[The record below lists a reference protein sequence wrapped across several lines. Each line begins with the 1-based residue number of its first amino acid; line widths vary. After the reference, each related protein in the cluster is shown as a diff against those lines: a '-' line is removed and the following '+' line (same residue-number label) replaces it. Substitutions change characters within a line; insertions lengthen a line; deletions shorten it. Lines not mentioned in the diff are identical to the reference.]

1 MGEGTPAG
9 GGGPAGAAV
18 EIVVRVTLADIHAA
32 AADPRGGPVA
42 AALARLGYADVGVGV
57 REVLLR
63 PPGGARLHAELPPA
77 AVAVVDDADAGRAV
91 RPVAFRLRARAVA
104 HRS

>member
-1 MGEGTPAG
+1 VST
-9 GGGPAGAAV
+9 AV
-18 EIVVRVTLADIHAA
+18 EIIVRVTRADIAAA
-32 AADPRGGPVA
+32 AADPRGGPLA

-57 REVLLR
+57 REVVLR
-63 PPGGARLHAELPPA
+63 TCGGAWLQAALPPS
-77 AVAVVDDADAGRAV
+77 AVALVDDADAGRTV

>member
-1 MGEGTPAG
+1 MREAARSNS
-9 GGGPAGAAV
+9 GGPADAAV
-18 EIVVRVTLADIHAA
+18 EIVVRVTLADIAAA
-32 AADPRGGPVA
+32 AADPRGGPLA

-63 PPGGARLHAELPPA
+63 PRGGPWLCAALPRSA
-77 AVAVVDDADAGRAV
+77 AALVDDADAGRAV

-104 HRS
+104 QPR

>member
-1 MGEGTPAG
+1 MGEAAPAG
-9 GGGPAGAAV
+9 GGGPAGAAA
-18 EIVVRVTLADIHAA
+18 E
-32 AADPRGGPVA
+32 PRGRPLA

-63 PPGGARLHAELPPA
+63 TGGGARLHAALPPA
-77 AVAVVDDADAGRAV
+77 AVALVDDADAGRTV

-104 HRS
+104 DRS